1 MVVDKEE
8 MGEAVGVDK
17 VLQQEEDIKEDLLQT
32 VVGVPE
38 VELLVAAGLDPM
50 EDLPLPST
58 TDMLPQELDPMADLL
73 PRLTTNMQHQAV
85 DHLAVDPLLA
95 VGMVL
100 QDLDQV
106 DLATT
111 TSVDTRDLR
120 ENSKKRF

>member
-50 EDLPLPST
+50 VDLPPPST